1 MEYSDPATGGPVL
14 RTLACGIQLI
24 RPGLRTMGHRHTSSV
39 VYQVFEGEGYT
50 VINGQRFEWTTGDMF
65 AVPSWAWHEHGNE
78 SGQEAIL
85 FSIQDTPVMKALA
98 LYREEAYEPNGG
110 HQDITSNFR

>member
-1 MEYSDPATGGPVL
+1 
-14 RTLACGIQLI
+14 
-24 RPGLRTMGHRHTSSV
+24 MGHRHTSSV

-78 SGQEAIL
+78 SGQQASFFDSRHPSDEGAG
-85 FSIQDTPVMKALA
+85 SISRRAL
-98 LYREEAYEPNGG
+98 
-110 HQDITSNFR
+110 